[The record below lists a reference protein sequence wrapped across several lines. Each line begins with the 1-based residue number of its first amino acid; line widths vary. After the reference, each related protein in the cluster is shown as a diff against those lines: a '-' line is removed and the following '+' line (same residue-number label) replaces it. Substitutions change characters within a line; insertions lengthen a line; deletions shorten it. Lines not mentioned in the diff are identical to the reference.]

1 LEAYAHP
8 GPLTYI
14 PGGCDL
20 CFWSRFT
27 FLLVCRSQHVAVR
40 RMVAWPVDNSDD
52 TVSTAEDGDI
62 TEAGSRMEGL

>member
-1 LEAYAHP
+1 
-8 GPLTYI
+8 
-14 PGGCDL
+14 
-20 CFWSRFT
+20 
-27 FLLVCRSQHVAVR
+27 VAVR